1 MILSSP
7 LQAIRYPTASATRFY
22 TGFNYAI
29 GLMDVNMWFFKT
41 RKHFQTINDAL
52 EAANNSFKNIQNI
65 SNSNRVKKN
74 LKRSFRHCSL
84 AIAQFDDANTPAE
97 DLAQLYRMRGM
108 VSRELGRASS
118 HNSSIIRWYKTAIY
132 NFRSAVDLNPRD
144 VFALKQLGNSYYA
157 LTQYHQALDCYHQ
170 LIRIDA
176 NEKANVVN
184 LMDIC
189 QRKCNPKCA

>member
-1 MILSSP
+1 
-7 LQAIRYPTASATRFY
+7 
-22 TGFNYAI
+22 
-29 GLMDVNMWFFKT
+29 MWLFKT
-41 RKHFQTINDAL
+41 RKHFQTIDEAL
-52 EAANNSFKNIQNI
+52 EAANSAFKNSQSI
-65 SNSNRVKKN
+65 SNSNKVKKN
-74 LKRSFRHCSL
+74 LKKSFRYCSL
-84 AIAQFDDANTPAE
+84 AIAQFDATNTAAE
-97 DLAQLYRMRGM
+97 DRAQLYRMRGI

-118 HNSSIIRWYKTAIY
+118 HNSSIIRWYKIAIH
-132 NFRSAVDLNPRD
+132 NFRLAVDLNPKD

-184 LMDIC
+184 LMSIC